1 MAHPFDPPF
10 PSDPIDNDPAASSSI
25 EGPVPCY
32 VMVADILG
40 FSKMIEN
47 LNNDEQVQRILDW
60 IELVE
65 TNRLK
70 SGVRDIQLISDTLFV
85 REEDS
90 IDGLIRLLGFAQLL
104 LECGVKESF
113 PLRGAIVHGDAAW
126 GKLTYGKAVIQAHQI
141 ERSLD
146 WLGIACA
153 PNLPRVDSMW
163 AWDMVVAY
171 PVPRKEGKTQLLPAV
186 SWNVP
191 LAEELVRKVSENGL
205 MAKGDIY
212 LWKEISK
219 VERTIQ
225 FGLYL
230 KLGEANQLDPKS
242 YRGWF
247 PMHTLEVF
255 LKARE

>member
-1 MAHPFDPPF
+1 MSHPFDPPF

-25 EGPVPCY
+25 AGPVSCY
-32 VMVADILG
+32 IMVVDILG
-40 FSKMIEN
+40 FSKMIKN
-47 LNNDEQVQRILDW
+47 LNNDEQIQKILDW

-70 SGVRDIQLISDTLFV
+70 LSVRDIQLISDTLFV

-90 IDGLIRLLGFAQLL
+90 IDGLTRLLRFAQLL
-104 LECGVKESF
+104 LECGVEEYF

-126 GKLTYGKAVIQAHQI
+126 GKLIYGKAVIQAHQI

-163 AWDMVVAY
+163 AWDMVVVY
-171 PVPRKEGKTQLLPAV
+171 PVPRKEGEIKLLPAV

-191 LAEELVRKVSENGL
+191 LAEELVRKVSGNGL
-205 MAKGDIY
+205 MAIGDIY
-212 LWKEISK
+212 RWKEISK

-230 KLGEANQLDPKS
+230 KMGVANHLDPK
-242 YRGWF
+242 YYEGGF
-247 PMHTLEVF
+247 PMHTLEKF
-255 LKARE
+255 LTGC

>member
-1 MAHPFDPPF
+1 MSHPCDPF
-10 PSDPIDNDPAASSSI
+10 PYDPVGNDPAALSSI
-25 EGPVPCY
+25 EDPVSCY

-47 LNNDEQVQRILDW
+47 LSNDEQARRVFDW
-60 IELVE
+60 IKLVE
-65 TNRLK
+65 TTTLK
-70 SGVRDIQLISDTLFV
+70 SGIKEIQLISDTLFV

-90 IDGLIRLLGFAQLL
+90 IDGLTRLLRFAQLL
-104 LECGVKESF
+104 LECGVEESF

-163 AWDMVVAY
+163 AWDVVAVY
-171 PVPRKEGKTQLLPAV
+171 PVPRKEGQTRLLPAV
-186 SWNVP
+186 SWKVP
-191 LAEELVRKVSENGL
+191 ATEELVRKVSGTGL
-205 MAKGDIY
+205 MANGDIY
-212 LWKEISK
+212 GWKEISK

-230 KLGEANQLDPKS
+230 KIGEAIRLDPKH
-242 YRGWF
+242 YRYWF
-247 PMHTLEVF
+247 PMHFFEEF
-255 LKARE
+255 LKVRE